1 MHRNNL
7 KPSFVLHLICTA
19 LISTPLKAENGWLGY
34 SWSIQPQPDIISACR
49 AVADVAFSAPYWP
62 HPQEDVKRETIRIND
77 VQYQF
82 INPVMAFC
90 TMQVRSL
97 YDPEKFESKAL
108 TVIRHGMQCY
118 TEKSFNPG
126 TGACDVTTGESARK
140 QLGTPPFQSC
150 DANTFTGNPINY
162 ATGNKVQIEHDF
174 KASIKSPLTLERHY
188 NSQEAIWR
196 HSYSQR
202 LFITPDKIVL
212 RLEDGRQIYFAR
224 SGDRTT
230 PESTEQGTLTIS
242 DNDNWYEAIWTYTSV
257 TNEKLEFDYKGKI
270 VSKINS
276 LAQKVMIDHSGDTIT
291 LTDERGN
298 YLTLKE
304 YGFGQPLSA
313 ESRDTLI
320 TYTYNDHAQISSVRV
335 KYKEDEHTEH
345 KYYLYE
351 AITNPD
357 LLTGMMDERGIRLA
371 TWNYDEQGRAISS
384 EHANGAFKT
393 TITYSDDGSV
403 SVTNELGR
411 TTAYQFKTVQGIKR
425 IISITG
431 QPSSNCPLSNSTFS
445 YNDRG
450 QLSQKT
456 DATGSVTTFNYND
469 RGLEVGRTEASGTPL
484 ARTTTTEWDP
494 SHFLKTKVIESTRT
508 KYYTYDDQGRLSA
521 TQIIPN

>member
-1 MHRNNL
+1 MEREGAHTT
-7 KPSFVLHLICTA
+7 FV
-19 LISTPLKAENGWLGY
+19 
-34 SWSIQPQPDIISACR
+34 
-49 AVADVAFSAPYWP
+49 
-62 HPQEDVKRETIRIND
+62 
-77 VQYQF
+77 
-82 INPVMAFC
+82 
-90 TMQVRSL
+90 
-97 YDPEKFESKAL
+97 
-108 TVIRHGMQCY
+108 
-118 TEKSFNPG
+118 
-126 TGACDVTTGESARK
+126 
-140 QLGTPPFQSC
+140 GTPPGASLLLKVVKFPSLPGKPLHDWRACRMRGRRRLQAQRINPEGFQGLAER
-150 DANTFTGNPINY
+150 DDQHATFN
-162 ATGNKVQIEHDF
+162 
-174 KASIKSPLTLERHY
+174 R
-188 NSQEAIWR
+188 
-196 HSYSQR
+196 
-202 LFITPDKIVL
+202 
-212 RLEDGRQIYFAR
+212 FAR
-224 SGDRTT
+224 EGHVGHGHTQASRG
-230 PESTEQGTLTIS
+230 GI
-242 DNDNWYEAIWTYTSV
+242 
-257 TNEKLEFDYKGKI
+257 KGQF
-270 VSKINS
+270 VE
-276 LAQKVMIDHSGDTIT
+276 V
-291 LTDERGN
+291 
-298 YLTLKE
+298 
-304 YGFGQPLSA
+304 
-313 ESRDTLI
+313 
-320 TYTYNDHAQISSVRV
+320 
-335 KYKEDEHTEH
+335 EHTEH